1 MKTVTIDRETLEFLT
16 RMAIDYSDYLEIKH
30 AEDRKT
36 VRYIDSAI
44 TALGL
49 QATLD
54 KEENAELARRNARYK
69 AEKEA
74 KAAAEE
80 AAAK

>member
-16 RMAIDYSDYLEIKH
+16 RLVLDYSEYTEAKH
-30 AEDRKT
+30 EHDR
-36 VRYIDSAI
+36 IQIGHLQIAI

-54 KEENAELARRNARYK
+54 KEQNAEMARRNAEYK

-74 KAAAEE
+74 KAAEE

>member
-1 MKTVTIDRETLEFLT
+1 MQNVTISRETLEFLT
-16 RMAIDYSDYLEIKH
+16 RMVLDYSEY
-30 AEDRKT
+30 AEAKYEHDRIQIAHLQ
-36 VRYIDSAI
+36 VAI
-44 TALGL
+44 TALDL

-54 KEENAELARRNARYK
+54 KEDNAEMVRRNAEYK